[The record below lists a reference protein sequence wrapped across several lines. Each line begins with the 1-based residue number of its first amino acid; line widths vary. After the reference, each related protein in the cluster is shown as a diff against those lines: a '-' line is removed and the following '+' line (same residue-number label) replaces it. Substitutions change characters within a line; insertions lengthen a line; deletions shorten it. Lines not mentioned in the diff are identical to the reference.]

1 MTSRQTRTL
10 LAAAAV
16 LTLGLSP
23 QMVSGQ
29 QTPPTQE
36 VTPPTAPTPSQEV
49 TPPVVPSPG
58 QVVTP
63 PAAPTPSQEAAP
75 LVELV
80 NEYVERGVGP
90 RDFAV
95 TLRIDFFKGALLQGY
110 APYTVS
116 LDSADLNAASVMFYL
131 RIVERRIEPAQAEG
145 ITIALTEPPPS
156 PPVAPAAPAVVF
168 EDLLFADVPT
178 PGSGEPMRISRAFAL
193 DPGDYDVYIA
203 LQERGTT
210 EGAQTS
216 VLQQPITVPD
226 FFAETLSTSSVMQ
239 IERMGVRPAPLT
251 ATALLERPYTL
262 GTMEIVP
269 AWRSTYTTS
278 DTLSLLFI
286 IYSPS
291 NAADTNRPNV
301 TVDYDFYRTSDGSE
315 TFFNSTPRMTF
326 NAQTLP
332 VGFDLAL
339 GHQLV
344 AERSVPL
351 QAFPAGDYRIDIT
364 VFDRVSGR
372 SLGRQVSFSV
382 EAP

>member
-1 MTSRQTRTL
+1 M
-10 LAAAAV
+10 
-16 LTLGLSP
+16 LTVGLSP
-23 QMVSGQ
+23 QVVSGQ
-29 QTPPTQE
+29 Q
-36 VTPPTAPTPSQEV
+36 APPSQEV
-49 TPPVVPSPG
+49 TPPTDPTPSQEITPPAVPSAD

-90 RDFAV
+90 RDFPV

-116 LDSADLNAASVMFYL
+116 LDSSELDAASVMFYL
-131 RIVERRIEPAQAEG
+131 RIVERGPAQAEG

-156 PPVAPAAPAVVF
+156 PTVAPAVVF

-210 EGAQTS
+210 AGARTS
-216 VLQQPITVPD
+216 VLQQPISVPD
-226 FFAETLSTSSVMQ
+226 FFAETLSMSSVMQ

-278 DTLSLLFI
+278 DTLSILFI
-286 IYSPS
+286 IYGPS

-301 TVDYDFYRTSDGSE
+301 TVDYDFYRTSDGSA

-326 NAQTLP
+326 NAETLP

-351 QAFPAGDYRIDIT
+351 QAFPAGNYRIDIT
-364 VFDRVSGR
+364 IFDRVSGR